1 MHLRHVHSRGYQPT
15 ASGLR
20 TRHLAAEL
28 SASAAIIAKTIQ
40 NSGFETVTKRYCA
53 VLEIAKSSQTLT
65 ILNLFEFLR
74 WIFGNSDTMCST
86 ATHKYN
92 SSHSFLNNRCAS
104 GLFPLSKSV
113 FKFTRTFMHA
123 SILARF
129 YYVGNEG
136 SIRHLHVKWN

>member
-15 ASGLR
+15 ALGLR
-20 TRHLAAEL
+20 ARHLAAEL
-28 SASAAIIAKTIQ
+28 SASAAIIAKTVQ
-40 NSGFETVTKRYCA
+40 NSSFETVTKNMICYFT
-53 VLEIAKSSQTLT
+53 I
-65 ILNLFEFLR
+65 ILNSFEFVR

-104 GLFPLSKSV
+104 GLFPSSKSA
-113 FKFTRTFMHA
+113 FKFTKTFMHA

-136 SIRHLHVKWN
+136 SIRHLHVKWS